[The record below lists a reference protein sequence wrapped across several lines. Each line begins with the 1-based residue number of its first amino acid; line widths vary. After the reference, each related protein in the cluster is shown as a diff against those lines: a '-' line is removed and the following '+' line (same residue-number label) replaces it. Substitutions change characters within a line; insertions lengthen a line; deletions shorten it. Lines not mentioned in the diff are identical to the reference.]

1 MGGRAGKPTAVVFA
15 GGRDS
20 CGSVPVTVLSR
31 SPPSSFDRYPLPP
44 PDGPLALYTE
54 TRAKKGRLIVLVMAS
69 QQQLVLEIVSDDYC
83 ITLLPVVTYLLL
95 VRIPWC
101 GGHVSGRVTT
111 RYHDGG
117 SPLVGRA
124 AESLGGRNDR
134 ATHPLH
140 ARREMMLQLRRGSS
154 GIEGQAVAGD
164 APTSPFPGVPES
176 RNCPLLAA
184 WFRASHEML
193 SDRPR
198 NVPRRETGRQLWGRP
213 PPNWP

>member
-15 GGRDS
+15 GVRDS

-44 PDGPLALYTE
+44 DRRPPGGGRAPEHLYTE

-117 SPLVGRA
+117 SPLVAGLRNRWGVETTA
-124 AESLGGRNDR
+124 ARFDDANAGG
-134 ATHPLH
+134 
-140 ARREMMLQLRRGSS
+140 SK
-154 GIEGQAVAGD
+154 
-164 APTSPFPGVPES
+164 
-176 RNCPLLAA
+176 
-184 WFRASHEML
+184 
-193 SDRPR
+193 
-198 NVPRRETGRQLWGRP
+198 
-213 PPNWP
+213 